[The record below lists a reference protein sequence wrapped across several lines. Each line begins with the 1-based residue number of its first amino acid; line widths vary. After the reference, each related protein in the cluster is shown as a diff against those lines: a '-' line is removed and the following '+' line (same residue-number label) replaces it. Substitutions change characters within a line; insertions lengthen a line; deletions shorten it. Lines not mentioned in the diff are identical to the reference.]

1 MASTP
6 TTQAPDLGDFF
17 KSVIDSTTDA
27 VITKDL
33 HGIVTSWNRA
43 AESIF
48 GYSAAEMIGQPM
60 VKVFPADRLQEE
72 PMILARIGRG
82 ERVDHFETV
91 RVRKDGSLVNVS
103 ATISPLH
110 DSEGRIVGASKIAR
124 DITERIQAERT
135 IWLQANHDTLTSLPN
150 RRHFQERLT
159 LELARARRMQRH
171 LAVMFIDLD
180 RFKDVNDTLG
190 HQAGDDLLVQ
200 AAQRIRAAVREID
213 TVARMGG
220 DEFTILLPD
229 LVAGDEVEPIARRVN
244 LCLFKPFT
252 LDGQTSVQI
261 SGSIGVALFPQD
273 GETADV
279 LLMHADQA
287 MYESKRLGRNQA
299 RHFAKALESN
309 IRDRM
314 RLTHDLRHA
323 VERGELSLSLQPLV
337 DLRDGSVR
345 QHEALLRWVHPVFG
359 AISPSVFMPLA
370 EETGVIRDIGDWAFD
385 TVARQAAARSRAG
398 SPVIPVSLDVSPVQ
412 LHAGLGYFRR
422 WLDEWARLE
431 LPADALAL
439 EIAESALA
447 EPSDGVGELMQQLG
461 AAGVPLIVDHFGAG
475 ASCLSRLNRLD
486 IGMLKLDPSLLR
498 DLGVDGK
505 STRLCEAMVQM
516 AHTLGL
522 QVVAEGVETPA
533 QRALLARM
541 GCDFG
546 QGHLFAAIEPGPGA
560 EVPAPPAWPAAA

>member
-82 ERVDHFETV
+82 ERGDHFETV

-385 TVARQAAARSRAG
+385 TVARQAADRSRAG

-447 EPSDGVGELMQQLG
+447 EPSDGVGELLQQLG

-522 QVVAEGVETPA
+522 QVVAQGVETPA

-560 EVPAPPAWPAAA
+560 EVPAWPAAA

>member
-447 EPSDGVGELMQQLG
+447 EPSDGVGELLQQLG

>member
-385 TVARQAAARSRAG
+385 TVARQAADRSRAG

-447 EPSDGVGELMQQLG
+447 EPSDGVGELLQQLG

-522 QVVAEGVETPA
+522 QVVAQGVETPA

-560 EVPAPPAWPAAA
+560 EVPAWPAAA